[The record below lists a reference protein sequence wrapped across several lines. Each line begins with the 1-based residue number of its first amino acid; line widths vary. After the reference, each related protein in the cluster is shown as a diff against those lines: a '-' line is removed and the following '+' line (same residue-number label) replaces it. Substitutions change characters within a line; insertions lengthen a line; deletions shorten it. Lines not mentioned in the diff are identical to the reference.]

1 MSVKEQKPIVI
12 FRGDN
17 TAAFD
22 LRTIK
27 ILLTG
32 DLDLTNATA
41 RFDLLGFTKSW
52 TTEEVATGEL
62 SIVFDSAQTK
72 AFALGPQ
79 MGTLRLF
86 DMSTGTP
93 RQLTVV
99 NKIPFF
105 VTNNVC
111 EIDSQSYGV
120 NVSVTSGETIHIEF
134 NVGLDAV
141 EGKADKVEG
150 VTAGDLASLTEDGNL
165 EDSGIPKTDVQRKL
179 TFDSTPTEGSLNPV
193 TSDGIK
199 RALDAATP
207 EDYDQVKAQVE
218 QNTSDIGT
226 NTENIRRNTED
237 ISTNAGNIE
246 TNTGDIA
253 DIKEVIPNQ
262 ASAQNQLADKNFVNS
277 SIATNTATFRGSYN
291 LVSDLGLTVSATEQQ
306 VAAAIAAKLA
316 SLAPPVVPENNDY
329 CFVQVPKTDADP
341 TVIERVD
348 RYKCTV
354 TESGGVTTRVWE
366 YEWSLNSSSFT
377 ADQWAAINSGITSGD
392 VSKLAGI
399 EAGAQVNAIET
410 IKVNGTALVPDAN
423 KAVDV
428 TVPAIPT
435 PVAPSAATENGQ
447 YADAKKTYDNIGAK
461 AFDSTKAYA
470 VGDRVIYDNKLYECL
485 TAGTGNWNASRFRLL
500 LRIDGNVTVGSGA
513 AIRTNTLTTPNHN
526 VAIGETAIAG
536 QTGNVAI
543 GYHAQAKAVDNSG
556 SATGKD
562 MSLGNVAI
570 GQLASADNKTGP
582 ASAGEWSPQGDVAI
596 GYGAE
601 AHGQFS
607 VVIGAGSDA
616 LGNRHTAIG
625 KEALASG
632 EATTVIGP
640 GATTNPDF
648 VDTKAY
654 AVGDI
659 VKSGSNIYR
668 CKSAVGAATEGE
680 PNPIPPLDKTHWEG
694 FSTYSENITYSYG
707 QIVKYSG
714 IICQYWA
721 AQPTSGNVPSTDGDT
736 SYWRHVVAFDNTAHY
751 GLYTAVL
758 QGNYIYRCSSATSAT
773 TLDNPN
779 PNPSDDADHWY
790 MLFPVSLS
798 TDNSL
803 AIGNEA
809 RITAEDA
816 IAIGN
821 GARATEDNS
830 VVIGAG
836 AKSHGANTT
845 NFKTDE
851 LSKVFLGTSNIVD
864 LINAAVNA
872 AIANTTIPAAVST
885 TTATGGGRRLLAAT
899 APDSTTKTEVT
910 PADIGALGNSG
921 NQTLDGSLKF
931 QAPPQ
936 SGGYSFKIG
945 TGTGGDIH
953 ITSYDNNGDEIDDLI
968 YYPNGTASSPTWN
981 HIATVARVLAEVYA
995 AVQQIAPAFE
1005 VRDVDHSY
1013 YHGDLVSKDGVVYQC
1028 DDASFYGPWSA
1039 GSWVAKKVSELF
1051 LPLTGGTMTGD
1062 IILNGYSIKSY
1073 GNGAWRIYYSGP
1085 NEVGFSCDNT
1095 EVVLAINR
1103 SGSIALVQNLAADYS
1118 TSATYALN
1126 QLCVHYG
1133 KLYRCTTAIDTAEAW
1148 TAAHWTEATV
1158 EDVLAIIRSALDL
1171 KAPLNSPAFT
1181 GTPTAPNLTAQS
1193 ADGQIAN
1200 KKYVDDKVAGVS
1212 VTPLSGQ
1219 TFDFA
1224 TMQGIFAGVKACIE
1238 ALGGSVTNFPT
1249 IPVNE

>member
-22 LRTIK
+22 LRTIT

-150 VTAGDLASLTEDGNL
+150 ATAGDLASLTEDGNL

-179 TFDSTPTEGSLNPV
+179 TFDTTPTEGSLNPV

-366 YEWSLNSSSFT
+366 YEWSLNNSSFT
-377 ADQWAAINSGITSGD
+377 ADQWAAINSGITSGA
-392 VSKLAGI
+392 VEKLAGI

-921 NQTLDGSLKF
+921 NQTISQGKLIVQVDTT
-931 QAPPQ
+931 QIPPVQ
-936 SGGYSFKIG
+936 SGIELKTITQVG
-945 TGTGGDIH
+945 TSYTRYRDGDIVLSDG
-953 ITSYDNNGDEIDDLI
+953 ISSYTINLPNTS
-968 YYPNGTASSPTWN
+968 GT
-981 HIATVARVLAEVYA
+981 LA
-995 AVQQIAPAFE
+995 
-1005 VRDVDHSY
+1005 
-1013 YHGDLVSKDGVVYQC
+1013 LVSQLANY
-1028 DDASFYGPWSA
+1028 
-1039 GSWVAKKVSELF
+1039 
-1051 LPLTGGTMTGD
+1051 LPLTGGTMTGQLTLRD
-1062 IILNGYSIKSY
+1062 RLLLRDASFNSAKGLEITRLDTEYAG
-1073 GNGAWRIYYSGP
+1073 GWRIYEDADYGL
-1085 NEVGFSCDNT
+1085 T
-1095 EVVLAINR
+1095 MVLGGQWNYVTFR
-1103 SGSIALVQNLAADYS
+1103 RRAADSTSDTVVYLHDLAPEYS
-1118 TSATYALN
+1118 TSKTYEAGSLVVRTESVVGVDNEYYYKAT
-1126 QLCVHYG
+1126 
-1133 KLYRCTTAIDTAEAW
+1133 LYRCTTAIETAEAW

-1158 EDVLAIIRSALDL
+1158 EDVLAAIRSALDL
-1171 KAPLNSPAFT
+1171 KAPLASPAFT
-1181 GTPTAPNLTAQS
+1181 GTPTAPNLTNQS

-1224 TMQGIFAGVKACIE
+1224 TMQGVFDALKAAIE
-1238 ALGGSVTNFPT
+1238 ALGGTVTNAPT
-1249 IPVNE
+1249 TTSQGE